1 MKKSNELRS
10 LIIAALIV
18 ALEVVT
24 VRLLPLSYYL
34 PPLTLYVRVSL
45 QVVWYALAGWI
56 LGPGWAAGA
65 AMTGDVL
72 GSMINATGTGVL
84 FPGYT
89 VTAALSGLCYG
100 FFLYRQKPTLLR
112 TLLAVATHSL
122 LITLPLS
129 AYWGSVTGTE
139 PVAFWVSFWAAL
151 PWRAALVL
159 PYTLAVYG
167 IQRAMNKTV
176 AKL

>member
-18 ALEVVT
+18 ALEIVT

-34 PPLTLYVRVSL
+34 PPGNFTVRVSL
-45 QVVWYALAGWI
+45 QTIWYALAGWVI
-56 LGPGWAAGA
+56 GPGLAAGA
-65 AMTGDVL
+65 AMTGDIL
-72 GSMINATGTGVL
+72 GTMIHATGNGIF

-89 VTAALSGLCYG
+89 VTAALSGLCFG

-112 TLLAVATHSL
+112 ILLAVATHSL
-122 LITLPLS
+122 LISLPLT
-129 AYWGSVTGTE
+129 AYWGSVTGLY
-139 PVAFWVSFWAAL
+139 PDFWTPFWAAL
-151 PWRAALVL
+151 PWRAAVVL
-159 PYTLAVYG
+159 PYTLVSYG
-167 IQRAMNKTV
+167 LQRALHKTV